1 MLRVGS
7 RSWQPLRLVEI
18 KVVPSTS
25 NLYSGISFRSNAK
38 RSFASSSTRL
48 KASSS
53 SFAAAA
59 NTPPAF
65 PCLDANEAR
74 TARILAQQGPAIDNA
89 VEDDATA
96 DGPEPLY
103 SKVVSGYKIYHHSD
117 SFLLDYGG
125 ELPGFDIAYET
136 WGTLNSDKTNTI
148 LLHTGLSASSH
159 AASHPDNTTPGWWEA
174 FIGPGKPLDTDKY
187 FIICTNVL
195 GSCYG
200 STGPY
205 SKHPLDPE
213 GAPYAT
219 RFPIVSIFDMVRAQ
233 FLMLDHLGIQTL
245 HASLG
250 SSMGGM
256 QSVAAAHLYP
266 DRVQRLVS
274 ISGCARSAPASI
286 ALRFAQR
293 SGE

>member
-1 MLRVGS
+1 MLRAGS
-7 RSWQPLRLVEI
+7 RSWQTLRLLDI
-18 KVVPSTS
+18 GAIPSTS
-25 NLYSGISFRSNAK
+25 HLSIGQSSRLEHN
-38 RSFASSSTRL
+38 RSFSTTTTRR
-48 KASSS
+48 KASPS
-53 SFAAAA
+53 SFAA

-74 TARILAQQGPAIDNA
+74 TARLLAQQGPAIDDA
-89 VEDDATA
+89 TEDDGTA

-125 ELPGFDIAYET
+125 
-136 WGTLNSDKTNTI
+136 TLNEEKTNTI

-174 FIGPGKPLDTDKY
+174 FIGPGKPLDTNKY

-233 FLMLDHLGIQTL
+233 FLMLDSLGIQTL